1 VELMAHREDF
11 FAKIMMLRVIPAI
24 LVGNFVHHKHY
35 GIAAAL
41 ALGIILLAIGD
52 LKRRGD

>member
-1 VELMAHREDF
+1 MQHREDS
-11 FAKIMMLRVIPAI
+11 FAKILMLRVIPAL

-35 GIAAAL
+35 GCAAAL
-41 ALGIILLAIGD
+41 ALLMILLAMGD